1 MTPARVGIMGGTFDP
16 IHLGHLAGAR
26 VAAETLGLDRVLL
39 IPSSLPPHRPDRPQ
53 ASGYHRFAMTAL
65 AVAGVPGWEASD
77 IELVR
82 PGASYTFDTLT
93 ALRKQD
99 EGSQFFFISGADAF
113 AEIAAWWRYPDVL
126 DLANFVVIARSGSS
140 IDRLRSRLPELGPRM
155 VDSAPHDHPGHPAR
169 PAIFLVNAQTPDV
182 SSTEIRARA
191 ARAETLAGL
200 VADSVASHIAAHRLY
215 AWRGQP

>member
-16 IHLGHLAGAR
+16 IHLGHLAGAG
-26 VAAETLGLDRVLL
+26 VAAETLGLDRVLFV
-39 IPSSLPPHRPDRPQ
+39 PSSLPPHRPDRPQ

-77 IELVR
+77 IELAR

-93 ALRKQD
+93 ALGKQD

-140 IDRLRSRLPELGPRM
+140 LDRLRSRLPELGPRM
-155 VDSAPHDHPGHPAR
+155 VDSTPHDHLGHSAR
-169 PAIFLVNAQTPDV
+169 AAIFLVNAQTPDV

-191 ARAETLAGL
+191 ARGETLAGL
-200 VADSVASHIAAHRLY
+200 VADPVASHIAAHRLY
-215 AWRGQP
+215 R